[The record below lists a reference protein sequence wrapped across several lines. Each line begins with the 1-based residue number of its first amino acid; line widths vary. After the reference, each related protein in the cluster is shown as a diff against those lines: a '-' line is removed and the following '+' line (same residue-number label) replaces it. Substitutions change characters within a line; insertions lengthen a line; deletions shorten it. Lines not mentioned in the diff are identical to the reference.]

1 MGTLKS
7 LTIAFCLLMLS
18 AAYGFSQDKTIVQAF
33 SSSYTQEAKGDYTAA
48 AKDIMTVY
56 NENSYEINLRMG
68 WLKYMC
74 GMFTESISY
83 YEKAIK
89 LKPLSE
95 EARLGI
101 VLPASSL
108 GNWDQVMLHYNK
120 ILEQSPNQTTVLYRM
135 GLIYY
140 NKGDYAKAGSYF
152 EKLVNLYPFTYDGLI
167 MYAWT
172 CFKLGKLNEAK
183 VLFNKVLLLSP
194 DDSSAAEGLSLIK

>member
-1 MGTLKS
+1 M
-7 LTIAFCLLMLS
+7 
-18 AAYGFSQDKTIVQAF
+18 QAF
-33 SSSYTQEAKGDYTAA
+33 RDSYTFEAKGDYTSA
-48 AKDIMTVY
+48 AKEIMGIY
-56 NENSYEINLRMG
+56 KEDSYEINLRMG

-74 GMFTESISY
+74 GMFTESITY

-89 LKPLSE
+89 LKPMSE

-101 VLPASSL
+101 VYPASSL
-108 GNWDQVMLHYNK
+108 GNWDQVLLHYNK

-140 NKGDYAKAGSYF
+140 NKGDFSRALGYY
-152 EKLVNLYPFTYDGLI
+152 EKLVNLYPFSYDGLL

-183 VLFNKVLLLSP
+183 VLFNKVLLLAP